1 MKKIFWL
8 VWLLISVSGVL
19 AQSSPQPGS
28 PGIGDSLYPGFGN
41 GGYDVQHYTIDLTIA
56 PKTDTLTGD
65 VTITATAT
73 EALSS
78 FNLDLIGF
86 TVSAITVDGADAAF
100 SRSGQELTITP
111 AVPLADGAAFTAEVH
126 YSGVPRALT
135 SVAMSVQTGW
145 VPYNGGDFNCPC
157 SYVLSEPDGAADW
170 FPVNDHPLDKAT
182 YTFHITVP
190 KPYNVAANGDLQGVV
205 DHGDTTTTT
214 TEVTAP
220 MASYL
225 ATVDISR
232 FDLVT
237 EPGTQGGIPIRNYF
251 EQGVSQSTRALFD
264 QQDAMIAYFET
275 LFGQYPFDVY
285 GALML
290 NTETGGALEAQTL
303 SIFGTDTVNPRFSES
318 EVIIAHELAHQWFGD
333 SVSVG
338 DWSDIW
344 LNESFAT
351 YAEGLWIEHTDGKA
365 ALQSWVRGN
374 YDYIMQYKHSTVP
387 PGKPPADDLFNDGV
401 YYRGALLLHALRLT
415 IGDARFFQLLQ
426 TWASTHQYS
435 NARTADFIALANQ
448 IAGQDL
454 TALFNAWLYAPQVPQ
469 VPQPESGVT
478 A

>member
-1 MKKIFWL
+1 MKKIFCL
-8 VWLLISVSGVL
+8 VLLLISASGIL

-28 PGIGDSLYPGFGN
+28 PGIGDLLYPGLGN
-41 GGYDVQHYTIDLTIA
+41 GGYDVQHYTLDLTVA
-56 PKTDTLTGD
+56 PQTDTLTGD
-65 VTITATAT
+65 VTIDATAT
-73 EALSS
+73 EALSR

-86 TVSAITVDGADAAF
+86 TISQITVNGADATF

-111 AVPLADGAAFTAEVH
+111 ADPLADGAAFTAEVR
-126 YSGVPRALT
+126 YSGVPKRLT
-135 SVAMSVQTGW
+135 SVALPVQTGW
-145 VPYNGGDFNCPC
+145 VGYNGGNPNCPC

-190 KPYNVAANGDLQGVV
+190 KPYTVAANGDLQGVV

-225 ATVDISR
+225 ATVDISQ

-237 EPGTQGGIPIRNYF
+237 EPGTQSGVPIRNYF
-251 EQGVSQSTRALFD
+251 EKGVSQTTRALFD

-275 LFGQYPFDVY
+275 LFGKYPFDVY
-285 GALML
+285 GAVML
-290 NTETGGALEAQTL
+290 NTRTGGALEAQTL
-303 SIFGTDTVNPRFSES
+303 SIFGTDTISRNNPES
-318 EVIIAHELAHQWFGD
+318 ETIIAHELAHQWFGD
-333 SVSVG
+333 SVSLG

-351 YAEGLWIEHTDGKA
+351 YAEGLWIEHTSGKA
-365 ALQSWVRGN
+365 GLQNWVQ
-374 YDYIMQYKHSTVP
+374 DIAQYITGDKSVVP
-387 PGKPPADDLFNDGV
+387 PGKPPADDLFNAGV

-415 IGDARFFQLLQ
+415 IGDAKFFQLLQ
-426 TWASTHQYS
+426 TWASTYQYG

-448 IAGQDL
+448 IGGQDL
-454 TALFNAWLYAPQVPQ
+454 TTLFNAWLYAAQVP
-469 VPQPESGVT
+469 PLLQPASGVS